1 MTQVFIILLAL
12 LIGVVAGLRAM
23 TPPAVVAWGAYL
35 GWLDVSDKWSH
46 WVGSW
51 ITVAVLTVFL
61 VVELVTDQLPKTP
74 SRKTPPQFAT
84 RMITGAFAGAVI
96 GSAWHHTFI
105 AIGGG
110 IIGAVLGTLGGYE
123 ARSRLV
129 AANGGKDLPVALTED
144 AIAVLGGFAIV
155 AIAATLPPFT
165 G

>member
-1 MTQVFIILLAL
+1 MTQAFVIGLAL
-12 LIGVVAGLRAM
+12 LIGIVAGLRAM
-23 TPPAVVAWGAYL
+23 TAPAVVAWGAHL
-35 GWLDVSDKWSH
+35 GWLDTSDRWSH

-74 SRKTPPQFAT
+74 SRTTPPQFVT
-84 RMITGAFAGAVI
+84 RMVTGAFAGAVI

-110 IIGAVLGTLGGYE
+110 IIGAVLGTLGGHA
-123 ARSRLV
+123 ARRRLV
-129 AANGGKDLPVALTED
+129 AANGGRDLPIALLED
-144 AIAVLGGFAIV
+144 AIAVLGGFGIV
-155 AIAATLPPFT
+155 ALASTLPPFT

>member
-1 MTQVFIILLAL
+1 MSQVWIVLLAIA
-12 LIGVVAGLRAM
+12 IGIVAGLRAL

-74 SRKTPPQFAT
+74 SRKTTPQFAT
-84 RMITGAFAGAVI
+84 RLLTGAFAGAVI
-96 GSAWHHTFI
+96 GSAFHHTFI

-123 ARSRLV
+123 ARKRLV
-129 AANGGKDLPVALTED
+129 ERNGGHDLPIALTED
-144 AIAVLGGFAIV
+144 AVAVLGGFAVV
-155 AIAATLPPFT
+155 ALASLL
-165 G
+165 